1 MTPAERVV
9 VEAAVRYATSPA
21 TATDLHNGLCDAV
34 EALLAE
40 RAGPQPETV
49 EITWEQVVTGDLV
62 YRALNGAP
70 LAPDAPGGKWFEVL
84 QTGRKA
90 PDRVRINVR
99 GIARPIQP
107 LAGAV
112 VIVKRS
118 AMGQAVDVLASVLWS
133 GPTSREQ

>member
-9 VEAAVRYATSPA
+9 VEAAVRYALAAA
-21 TATDLHNGLCDAV
+21 TGQEDLPQLLLAV
-34 EALLAE
+34 DALLTE

-49 EITWEQVVTGDLV
+49 EITWGQVVTGDLV

-70 LAPDAPGGKWFEVL
+70 LVPDAPGGKWFEVL
-84 QTGRKA
+84 QTGRHA

-107 LAGAV
+107 LAGAAV
-112 VIVKRS
+112 TVKRS